1 MKYLSI
7 FSPLLQ
13 APVGS
18 LMHMLTSDDFDP
30 AFDNLR
36 EVKGT
41 HEDLKKIED
50 NYYCGLCHML

>member
-36 EVKGT
+36 EVKRHT
-41 HEDLKKIED
+41 
-50 NYYCGLCHML
+50 